1 MGGNV
6 SIGSAAPDRHN
17 AVGTPLPNRYILQK
31 ATINGVDVL
40 FFSSDPW
47 RKLKRRIG
55 ASKVLDREED
65 RMVYAV
71 DASYTAPPGNHDP
84 DVVVLPESVEDTI
97 EAVRAAADAGVPVIP
112 RGKGTGMSAGSVPIG
127 GGMVIATEKL
137 RRIREVNV
145 NQRWIQCET
154 GLTCEEVKLAA
165 GRHRLFYPPDPSSY
179 RISSIGG
186 NIAENAGGLR
196 CVKYG
201 TTKDYVLG
209 LRYISPDGELISTG
223 ALGYA
228 DQPFDLTPLLVG
240 SEGLFGLIVE
250 AQLGL
255 LPQPKTTR
263 TLLAHFDDPYRAI
276 SAIHT
281 ILPELVPSVLEFM
294 DEAVIRA
301 ISGHDP
307 YPFPEG
313 TRAALLIET
322 DGDRDDCDR
331 EAARVAEILEEQS
344 ALEIHAAADIS
355 ERERLWELRRLI
367 SPSLSRLAD
376 GKMNEDVV
384 VPISRLGD
392 LIRACAEIS
401 EHYDVMIP
409 IYGHAGDGNLH
420 LNGMYNRT
428 DLEAGKRAHDAIL
441 ACFKTVV
448 EMGGTI
454 SGEHGIGASKNE
466 YMELQFSEDELEV
479 LRSMKTAF
487 DPLGRFN
494 PKKVLP

>member
-1 MGGNV
+1 M
-6 SIGSAAPDRHN
+6 I
-17 AVGTPLPNRYILQK
+17 T
-31 ATINGVDVL
+31 GVNVL

-55 ASKVLDREED
+55 AEKVLDRAED

-84 DVVVLPESVEDTI
+84 EVVVLPESIDDAV
-97 EAVRAAADAGVPVIP
+97 EAVRAAAAAGVPVIP
-112 RGKGTGMSAGSVPIG
+112 RGKGTGMSAGSVPLN
-127 GGMVIATEKL
+127 GGMVLVTEKL
-137 RRIREVNV
+137 RRIHEVNV

-154 GLTCEEVKLAA
+154 GLTCEEIKLAA
-165 GRHRLFYPPDPSSY
+165 ERHRLFYPPDPSSY

-209 LRYISPDGELISTG
+209 LRYITPDGEIVATG
-223 ALGYA
+223 ALGPPN
-228 DQPFDLTPLLVG
+228 QPFDLTPLLVG

-250 AQLGL
+250 ARLAL
-255 LPQPKTTR
+255 LPQPKTER

-276 SAIHT
+276 ATIHT

-322 DGDRDDCDR
+322 DGDREVCDR
-331 EAARVAEILEEQS
+331 EAARIAEILEEQS
-344 ALEIHAAADIS
+344 ALEIHAATDKT
-355 ERERLWELRRLI
+355 ERERLWDLRRLI

-384 VPISRLGD
+384 VPISRIGD
-392 LIRACAEIS
+392 LVRACAEIS
-401 EHYDVMIP
+401 EHYDVLIP

-420 LNGMYNRT
+420 LNGMYDRS
-428 DLEAGKRAHDAIL
+428 DPEAGKRAHDAIH

-454 SGEHGIGASKNE
+454 SGEHGIGASKND
-466 YMELQFSEDELEV
+466 YMDLQFSEDELEV

-487 DPLGRFN
+487 DPIGRFN
-494 PKKVLP
+494 PEKVLPQR